1 MKTMAEKLINIPND
15 DTQHYTLCRLQL
27 LVETIGHPYQLTNQS
42 RPPKL
47 LCQRIRKLYLKLC
60 GLE

>member
-27 LVETIGHPYQLTNQS
+27 LVETIGHLTKITNQS
-42 RPPKL
+42 RSPKL
-47 LCQRIRKLYLKLC
+47 LSQRIEKFW
-60 GLE
+60 GPE